1 MCRSS
6 ALRRSSI
13 WAWDRLGV
21 LDGGRSEEGRAV
33 AGGSEVGL
41 LEESSVPLGS

>member
-13 WAWDRLGV
+13 CAWDRLGA
-21 LDGGRSEEGRAV
+21 LDGGRSAEGRAV

-41 LEESSVPLGS
+41 LESSALLVS